1 MKSVRAMKKKKKAM
15 RKMKRKKELVSLSVL
30 AADGR
35 WC

>member
-1 MKSVRAMKKKKKAM
+1 MKSVRAMKKKEEAM